1 MRSPA
6 RAFHPRNIL
15 TYAGLLLGCGAGSA
29 ALLGHIGAAGALVA
43 LAVIADTFDGRFA
56 RLFPTRGLEPAIG
69 VELDSLC
76 DACTFGMAPVI
87 STAVLAVHAHSG
99 VLIWVA
105 GFFYLMAALTRL
117 AFYNVTHD
125 GLPGFVGIPVPV
137 AALIWSSTLCFTSNP
152 NALALAL
159 VSTGTA
165 MIAPLPIPRPAGA
178 GLLLFALWPVAVAAG
193 HVAGAQ

>member
-6 RAFHPRNIL
+6 RAFHPRNTL

-29 ALLGHIGAAGALVA
+29 ALLGHIGAAAALVA

-56 RLFPTRGLEPAIG
+56 RLFSTRGLEPAIG

-87 STAVLAVHAHSG
+87 SSAVLGVHAHSG

-105 GFFYLMAALTRL
+105 RFFYLMAALTRL
-117 AFYNVTHD
+117 AFYNPPPCRVRRPTCT
-125 GLPGFVGIPVPV
+125 GG
-137 AALIWSSTLCFTSNP
+137 ALIGRRRWLHVNP
-152 NALALAL
+152 TPWRWR
-159 VSTGTA
+159 SF
-165 MIAPLPIPRPAGA
+165 PQEPR
-178 GLLLFALWPVAVAAG
+178 
-193 HVAGAQ
+193 